1 MFQNHNSNYDIEM
14 GSCKQYALTIITY
27 EYNKD
32 SSRTK
37 KVVDGIE
44 TTYQLENNHILFER
58 TGRNMIYY
66 IRDENQNLVGF
77 RYNDTTYYY
86 LKNAQEDIIGILD
99 NIFDPIPTNFVTTR
113 KEGFENNQNIATN
126 NYSNI
131 QNKQHIKSGATCKY
145 SKPKMSK
152 NVTKETALF
161 YFLINNFLVFQILLH
176 HILDTFLLSS
186 LLL

>member
-1 MFQNHNSNYDIEM
+1 MDITYDAI
-14 GSCKQYALTIITY
+14 GNPLTIGDKTLSWINGRQLEQIKENDTIMTY

-32 SSRTK
+32 SIRTK
-37 KVVDGIE
+37 KVVNGIE

-99 NIFDPIPTNFVTTR
+99 SDYNVVAN
-113 KEGFENNQNIATN
+113 
-126 NYSNI
+126 S
-131 QNKQHIKSGATCKY
+131 KY
-145 SKPKMSK
+145 E
-152 NVTKETALF
+152 V
-161 YFLINNFLVFQILLH
+161 
-176 HILDTFLLSS
+176 
-186 LLL
+186 